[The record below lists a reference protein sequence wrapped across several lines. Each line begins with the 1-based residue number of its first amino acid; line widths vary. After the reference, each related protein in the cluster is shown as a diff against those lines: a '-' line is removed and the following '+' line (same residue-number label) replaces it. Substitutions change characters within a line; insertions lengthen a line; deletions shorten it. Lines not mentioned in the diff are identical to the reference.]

1 MTAIFGFYCSLMA
14 GTCHLYREL
23 VIGSFVKVVLGMK
36 HTITRFFGLGE
47 KDQQVELDTIETEV
61 ELDKIEVI
69 DERDEIKKIPIE
81 SIVPNRFQPRTVFD
95 EAKIEELSRTIH
107 IHGII
112 QPIVVREFE
121 ADRYEIIAG
130 ERRWRAMKKL
140 GWDLVPAIIKNL
152 SDTETASVALIEN
165 LQREELSPIEEAIAY
180 GKLLE
185 LHNLTQEAL
194 AQRLGKGQSTVANKL
209 RLLKLPEEVQNAL
222 LNKQITERHARSLIS
237 LKDPEKQIKLLEE
250 IIEKS
255 LNVKQT
261 EERVVRLLEQ
271 KTGKPKPK
279 RKAFSK
285 DMRIAVNTIRQSLSM
300 VSNSGINLAAEEE
313 EFEDFYQF
321 TIKIPK
327 KK

>member
-1 MTAIFGFYCSLMA
+1 
-14 GTCHLYREL
+14 
-23 VIGSFVKVVLGMK
+23 MK
-36 HTITRFFGLGE
+36 QTFTRFFGLGE
-47 KDQQVELDTIETEV
+47 KEQQA
-61 ELDKIEVI
+61 
-69 DERDEIKKIPIE
+69 DEGINLEKAVGREEIRKIPIE
-81 SIVPNRFQPRTVFD
+81 DIVPNRFQPRTVFD
-95 EAKIEELSRTIH
+95 EEKIEELSRTIH
-107 IHGII
+107 THGII

-121 ADRYEIIAG
+121 TGKFEIIAG

-140 GWDLVPAIIKNL
+140 GWDLAPAIVKNMN
-152 SDTETASVALIEN
+152 DTETASVALIEN

-209 RLLKLPEEVQNAL
+209 RLLKLPGEVQDAL
-222 LNKQITERHARSLIS
+222 LNKSITERHARSLIP
-237 LKDPEKQIKLLEE
+237 LKNEEKQIQLLNE
-250 IIEKS
+250 IIEKN

-261 EERVVRLLEQ
+261 EDRVVKLLEQ
-271 KTGKPKPK
+271 PNEKPKPK

-300 VSNSGINLAAEEE
+300 VTDSGINLDAKEE
-313 EFEDFYQF
+313 EFEEYYQF

>member
-1 MTAIFGFYCSLMA
+1 MKS
-14 GTCHLYREL
+14 
-23 VIGSFVKVVLGMK
+23 SF
-36 HTITRFFGLGE
+36 TRFFGLGDKGE
-47 KDQQVELDTIETEV
+47 QEV
-61 ELDKIEVI
+61 ELEKELDIERN
-69 DERDEIKKIPIE
+69 EEIKKIPINQ
-81 SIVPNRFQPRTVFD
+81 IIPNRFQPRTVFD
-95 EAKIEELSRTIH
+95 EDKIEELSRTIH

-112 QPIVVREFE
+112 QPIVVREFA
-121 ADRYEIIAG
+121 ADKYEIIAG

-140 GWDLVPAIIKNL
+140 GWAEAPAIVKNL

-165 LQREELSPIEEAIAY
+165 LQREELSPIEEAFAY

-209 RLLKLPEEVQNAL
+209 RLLKLPEPVQEAL
-222 LNKQITERHARSLIS
+222 LNKTITERHARALIP
-237 LKDPEKQIKLLEE
+237 LKNPEKQVALLAEV
-250 IIEKS
+250 IEKNW
-255 LNVKQT
+255 NVKQT

-271 KTGKPKPK
+271 KKEKPKPK

-300 VSNSGINLAAEEE
+300 VTDSGINLDADEE
-313 EFEDFYQF
+313 EFDEFYQF
-321 TIKIPK
+321 TIRIPK